1 MLHHASQLGVRYKT
15 ISMSLIFSFP
25 PVSAPSATT
34 LILGS
39 MPGEASLRAQ
49 EYYAHPRNLFWKI
62 LGELIDANPDLPYPA
77 RLQKLTGAGLALW
90 DVLQSCKREGSLDGD
105 IDPHSIIPN
114 DFATFFASHP
124 RIEQVFF
131 NGAMAET
138 SFRRHV
144 LKQLP
149 ADTTRSMRFT
159 RLPSTSPANAG
170 FSYARRLEAWRQI
183 ITANKAVQGSLT

>member
-1 MLHHASQLGVRYKT
+1 
-15 ISMSLIFSFP
+15 MSLIFSFP
-25 PVSAPSATT
+25 PVSTPFATT

-39 MPGEASLRAQ
+39 MPGRASLQAT

-62 LGELIDANPDLPYPA
+62 LGDLIGASPDLTYAA
-77 RLQKLTGAGLALW
+77 RLQKLTDAGLALW
-90 DVLQSCKREGSLDGD
+90 DVLQSCEREGSLDGD
-105 IDPHSIIPN
+105 IDPRSIIPN

-149 ADTTRSMRFT
+149 TDTTRSMRFT
-159 RLPSTSPANAG
+159 RLPSTSPANAA
-170 FSYARRLEAWRQI
+170 FSYARRLEVWQQ
-183 ITANKAVQGSLT
+183 ITAANHKTQDSLT

>member
-1 MLHHASQLGVRYKT
+1 
-15 ISMSLIFSFP
+15 MSLIFSFP

-183 ITANKAVQGSLT
+183 ITANKAAQVSLT